1 LYGCRNSKQASV
13 DWDNLQIVQRI
24 DEERRLQVIS
34 EEQLFAIL
42 GFKIQEERAQKER
55 EAGSKRSAS
64 RVVPPIDVGVDDA
77 AIHVDDHIQDERV
90 VVYDKDNSELKLDA
104 TFPSMDEFRLV
115 V

>member
-1 LYGCRNSKQASV
+1 MNSKQASV

-24 DEERRLQVIS
+24 DEEGRLQIIS

-42 GFKIQEERAQKER
+42 GFKIQEKRAQKKR

-77 AIHVDDHIQDERV
+77 AIHIDDHIHDERI
-90 VVYDKDNSELKLDA
+90 VVYDNN
-104 TFPSMDEFRLV
+104 MDEFRLDSSDLL
-115 V
+115 